1 MWACC
6 CTGQVDKWLLF
17 LERAGLDVA
26 LHKEVVPI
34 YHHLAAGQPGLPAA
48 AWWNEAFLAALS
60 TLVIDHVLFLQQG
73 CALAALPGESWA

>member
-26 LHKEVVPI
+26 LHKEEVVPI
-34 YHHLAAGQPGLPAA
+34 M
-48 AWWNEAFLAALS
+48 
-60 TLVIDHVLFLQQG
+60 TLLLDNLLFLQLLG
-73 CALAALPGESWA
+73 GMRPSWQPCRHP

>member
-34 YHHLAAGQPGLPAA
+34 ILAECFLLYKMHECYLEQLCLSGLA
-48 AWWNEAFLAALS
+48 
-60 TLVIDHVLFLQQG
+60 
-73 CALAALPGESWA
+73 